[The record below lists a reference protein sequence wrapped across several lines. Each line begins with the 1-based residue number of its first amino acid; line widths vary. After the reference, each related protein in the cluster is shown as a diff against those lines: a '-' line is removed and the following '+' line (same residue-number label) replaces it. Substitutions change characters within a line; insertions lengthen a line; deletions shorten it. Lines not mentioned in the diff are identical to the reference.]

1 MEAATLICDFS
12 ERFAIQCN
20 YAQHIISCLLFGNY
34 NVYYDH
40 KKTLCVLVLY
50 KDFCVFLTHKSH
62 KKFPQI
68 SDSKNTTFHTNT
80 TPPFADFAKNRTTH
94 SAIYCTNAL
103 KIRKLFILLHQKCN
117 ILPMDYK
124 IIKERRTI
132 LGLTQQDL
140 SDYTGLSV
148 RFIKSVEAGKGN
160 PSIDSL
166 AKIAEVLGLEIVLK
180 VKESNV

>member
-1 MEAATLICDFS
+1 MLVFCK
-12 ERFAIQCN
+12 
-20 YAQHIISCLLFGNY
+20 
-34 NVYYDH
+34 V
-40 KKTLCVLVLY
+40 LCV
-50 KDFCVFLTHKSH
+50 FIARKSH
-62 KKFPQI
+62 IKIPI
-68 SDSKNTTFHTNT
+68 ITDSKIKSFHIHTI
-80 TPPFADFAKNRTTH
+80 PPFADFAKNCNTY
-94 SAIYCTNAL
+94 SAIYCINVL

-160 PSIDSL
+160 PSIHSL